1 MTRSPRSLIGLLVSV
16 ALLAFGWWLLG
27 PVQLGGPTGYA
38 VVNGS
43 SMEPHLER
51 GDLVLVRTRDSY
63 GVGDVVLYEDHESGA
78 RVLHRIVAV
87 RGGRFVTKGD
97 NNDFRDPVRPAP
109 DDVLGEL
116 WVSVPGAGG
125 AVTWLKQ
132 PVHLA
137 ILLVILA
144 FLGFSGGGEVT
155 RRRRAGGRPVV
166 ALPDPSRPDAR
177 PEALPTGSTL
187 VVAGGVSLLVFGCL
201 ALFAWTA
208 NETAS
213 RTVPSLYT
221 HEGAFSYHAAAEPDP
236 VYPSGVVTTG
246 APVFTRLV
254 DDLDLAFRYRLSTR
268 VPADRLRG
276 TIALDAVVSDT
287 SGWTRTLPVAPSRRF
302 SGAAATAA
310 GTFDV
315 QAFEELVESARA
327 LTEAPLASITVN
339 VHPVVHVTGTVGET
353 PVDES
358 FAPVLA
364 LSYDGTTLRPVPARD
379 AEPDA
384 APPYDP
390 RREVSG
396 RETVTTSLGLGPLS
410 LGVADARRIA
420 LLGILVSLVVV
431 GLGGLLA
438 TRARNDGSAE
448 RIARKYGT
456 RIVPARAT
464 VPAERWVTEIDDMD
478 ALVRI
483 ADAYERVI
491 LHVVENG
498 EDVYLVDDG
507 VAVYRY
513 RPPSAPIAVG
523 AEPRAAFW

>member
-1 MTRSPRSLIGLLVSV
+1 VAILASV
-16 ALLAFGWWLLG
+16 ALLVGGWWLLG

-43 SMEPHLER
+43 SMEPRLER
-51 GDLVLVRTRDSY
+51 GDLVLVRAHDSY

-87 RGGRFVTKGD
+87 RGGHFVTKGD

-137 ILLVILA
+137 ILLVVLA
-144 FLGFSGGGEVT
+144 FLGFSGGSEVT
-155 RRRRAGGRPVV
+155 RRRRAGARPVV
-166 ALPDPSRPDAR
+166 ALPDPSRPQAR
-177 PEALPTGSTL
+177 PSAIPTGSTL
-187 VVAGGVSLLVFGCL
+187 AAAGGVTLVLFGAL

-208 NETAS
+208 QETAS
-213 RTVPSLYT
+213 RTVPALYT
-221 HEGAFSYHAAAEPDP
+221 LEGAFSYHAAAEPDP

-246 APVFTRLV
+246 VPVFTRLV
-254 DDLDLAFRYRLSTR
+254 EDLDLAFRYRLSTR
-268 VPADRLRG
+268 VPDSARG
-276 TIALDAVVSDT
+276 TISLEAVVRDT
-287 SGWTRTLPVAPSRRF
+287 SGWARTLPIAPTRRF
-302 SGAAATAA
+302 SGASATVA
-310 GTFDV
+310 GTLDV
-315 QAFEELVESARA
+315 QAFEELVESART
-327 LTEAPLASITVN
+327 LTEAPLASITLN
-339 VHPVVHVTGTVGET
+339 VHPVVHVKGTVGET

-358 FAPVLA
+358 FAPVLT

-384 APPYDP
+384 VPPYDP
-390 RREVSG
+390 RREVGG
-396 RETVTTSLGLGPLS
+396 RETVATPLGLGPLS

-420 LLGILVSLVVV
+420 LLGILVSLLVV

-448 RIARKYGT
+448 RIARKYGA

-464 VPAERWVTEIDDMD
+464 VPAERWVTELDDMD

-483 ADAYERVI
+483 ADLYERVI

-513 RPPSAPIAVG
+513 RAASTPLVVG

>member
-1 MTRSPRSLIGLLVSV
+1 MTRSPRNLVGILVSV

-78 RVLHRIVAV
+78 RVLHRIVGV
-87 RGGRFVTKGD
+87 RGGRLVTKGD
-97 NNDFRDPVRPAP
+97 NNDFRDPVHPAP

-116 WVSVPGAGG
+116 WISVPGAGG
-125 AVTWLKQ
+125 AVSWLKQ
-132 PVHLA
+132 PAHLA
-137 ILLVILA
+137 ILLAILA
-144 FLGFSGGGEVT
+144 FLGFSGGGEVA
-155 RRRRAGGRPVV
+155 RRRRVGGRPVV

-177 PEALPTGSTL
+177 SAAVPTGSTL
-187 VVAGGVSLLVFGCL
+187 ALAGGVALLVFGAL
-201 ALFAWTA
+201 ALVAWSA
-208 NETAS
+208 NETAG
-213 RTVPSLYT
+213 RTVPALYT
-221 HEGAFSYHAAAEPDP
+221 HEGAFSYHAAGEPDP

-254 DDLDLAFRYRLSTR
+254 DDLELGFRYRLSTGVSHR
-268 VPADRLRG
+268 VRG

-310 GTFDV
+310 GTLDV
-315 QAFEELVESARA
+315 QAFEELVESART

-339 VHPVVHVTGTVGET
+339 VQPVVHVTGSVGET

-358 FAPVLA
+358 FAPVLT

-396 RETVTTSLGLGPLS
+396 RETVTTPLGLGPLS

-420 LLGILVSLVVV
+420 LLGVLVSLVVV

-438 TRARNDGSAE
+438 ARTRNDGSVE
-448 RIARKYGT
+448 RIARRYGT
-456 RIVPARAT
+456 RIVAARAT
-464 VPAERWVTEIDDMD
+464 VPAERWVTELDDMD

-491 LHVVENG
+491 LHLVEDG

-513 RPPSAPIAVG
+513 RVARTALAVG

>member
-1 MTRSPRSLIGLLVSV
+1 MTRSPRSLVGILVSV
-16 ALLAFGWWLLG
+16 ALLACGWWLLG

-38 VVNGS
+38 VINGS

-51 GDLVLVRTRDSY
+51 GDLVLVRARDSY
-63 GVGDVVLYEDHESGA
+63 DVGDVVLYEDHESGA
-78 RVLHRIVAV
+78 RVLHRIVAI
-87 RGGRFVTKGD
+87 RGGHFVTKGD

-109 DDVLGEL
+109 ADVLGEL

-144 FLGFSGGGEVT
+144 FVGFSGGGEVA
-155 RRRRAGGRPVV
+155 RRRRRGPRPVV
-166 ALPDPSRPDAR
+166 ALPDPSRPETS
-177 PEALPTGSTL
+177 PSALPTGSTL
-187 VVAGGVSLLVFGCL
+187 VVAGGVALVAFACL
-201 ALFAWTA
+201 ALLAWTA
-208 NETAS
+208 NESAS
-213 RTVPSLYT
+213 RTVPALYT
-221 HEGAFSYHAAAEPDP
+221 HEGAFSYHAAVDPDP
-236 VYPSGVVTTG
+236 VYPAGVVTTG
-246 APVFTRLV
+246 SPVFTRLV
-254 DDLDLAFRYRLSTR
+254 DDLELAFRYRLSPR
-268 VPADRLRG
+268 AADRVRG

-287 SGWTRTLPVAPSRRF
+287 SGWTRTLPVVPSHRF
-302 SGAAATAA
+302 SGPAVAAS
-310 GTFDV
+310 GRFDV
-315 QAFEELVESARA
+315 QAFEELVDSARS

-339 VHPVVHVTGTVGET
+339 VEPVVHVTGTVGDS

-358 FAPVLA
+358 FTPVLT
-364 LSYDGTTLRPVPARD
+364 LSYDGTTLRPVSARD

-396 RETVTTSLGLGPLS
+396 RETVATPLGLGPLS
-410 LGVADARRIA
+410 LGVADARSIA
-420 LLGILVSLVVV
+420 MLGILVSVLVVC
-431 GLGGLLA
+431 LGGLLA
-438 TRARNDGSAE
+438 TRGRNDGSAE
-448 RIARKYGT
+448 CIARRYGT
-456 RIVPARAT
+456 RIVAARAT
-464 VPAERWVTEIDDMD
+464 VPAERWVTELDDMD

-507 VAVYRY
+507 VAVYRH
-513 RPPSAPIAVG
+513 RVPSTTLVMG
-523 AEPRAAFW
+523 AETRPAFW

>member
-1 MTRSPRSLIGLLVSV
+1 V
-16 ALLAFGWWLLG
+16 
-27 PVQLGGPTGYA
+27 
-38 VVNGS
+38 
-43 SMEPHLER
+43 
-51 GDLVLVRTRDSY
+51 
-63 GVGDVVLYEDHESGA
+63 
-78 RVLHRIVAV
+78 
-87 RGGRFVTKGD
+87 
-97 NNDFRDPVRPAP
+97 PA
-109 DDVLGEL
+109 
-116 WVSVPGAGG
+116 
-125 AVTWLKQ
+125 
-132 PVHLA
+132 
-137 ILLVILA
+137 
-144 FLGFSGGGEVT
+144 
-155 RRRRAGGRPVV
+155 
-166 ALPDPSRPDAR
+166 
-177 PEALPTGSTL
+177 
-187 VVAGGVSLLVFGCL
+187 
-201 ALFAWTA
+201 
-208 NETAS
+208 
-213 RTVPSLYT
+213 LYT

-254 DDLDLAFRYRLSTR
+254 DDLELGFRYRLSTR
-268 VPADRLRG
+268 VSKHVRG

-287 SGWTRTLPVAPSRRF
+287 SGWTRTLPVASSRRF

-315 QAFEELVESARA
+315 QAFEELVERARS

-339 VHPVVHVTGTVGET
+339 VQPVVHVTGAVGET

-358 FAPVLA
+358 FAPVLT
-364 LSYDGTTLRPVPARD
+364 LSYDGTTLRPVPSRD

-390 RREVSG
+390 RRGVSG
-396 RETVTTSLGLGPLS
+396 RETVTTPLGLGPLS

-420 LLGILVSLVVV
+420 LLGVLVSLVVV

-438 TRARNDGSAE
+438 ARTRNDGSAE
-448 RIARKYGT
+448 RIARKYGA

-464 VPAERWVTEIDDMD
+464 VPAERWVTELDDMD

-507 VAVYRY
+507 VAVYRH
-513 RPPSAPIAVG
+513 RVASTALAVG

>member
-1 MTRSPRSLIGLLVSV
+1 MTRSPRSLVGIVVSV
-16 ALLAFGWWLLG
+16 ALLACGWWLLG
-27 PVQLGGPTGYA
+27 PVQLGGPTAYA

-51 GDLVLVRTRDSY
+51 GDLVLVRARDSY
-63 GVGDVVLYEDHESGA
+63 VVGDVVLYQDHESGA

-87 RGGRFVTKGD
+87 RGGHFVTKGD
-97 NNDFRDPVRPAP
+97 NNDFRDPARPAP

-116 WVSVPGAGG
+116 WVTAPGAGG

-132 PVHLA
+132 PAHLA

-155 RRRRAGGRPVV
+155 RRRRAGARPVV
-166 ALPDPSRPDAR
+166 ALPDPARPDAR
-177 PEALPTGSTL
+177 PAAVPTGSTL
-187 VVAGGVSLLVFGCL
+187 AVAGGVALLVFGCL
-201 ALFAWTA
+201 GLFAWTA

-213 RTVPSLYT
+213 RTVPTLYT
-221 HEGAFSYHAAAEPDP
+221 HEGTFSYHAATEADP
-236 VYPSGVVTTG
+236 VYPSGVVTTR

-254 DDLDLAFRYRLSTR
+254 DDLELAFRYLLSTR
-268 VPADRLRG
+268 VPDRVRG
-276 TIALDAVVSDT
+276 TIELDAVVSDT

-302 SGAAATAA
+302 SGDAVTAA

-315 QAFEELVESARA
+315 QEFEKLVESART

-339 VHPVVHVTGTVGET
+339 VRPVVHVTGAVGGT
-353 PVDES
+353 RVDES
-358 FAPVLA
+358 FAPVLTF
-364 LSYDGTTLRPVPARD
+364 SYDGTTLRPVPARD
-379 AEPDA
+379 AQPDA

-396 RETVTTSLGLGPLS
+396 RETVARPLGLGPLS

-431 GLGGLLA
+431 GLGGLLVA
-438 TRARNDGSAE
+438 RARNDGSAA
-448 RIARKYGT
+448 RIARKYGA

-464 VPAERWVTEIDDMD
+464 VPAERWVTELDDMD

-491 LHVVENG
+491 LHLVENG
-498 EDVYLVDDG
+498 DDVYLVDDG

-513 RPPSAPIAVG
+513 RVESPTLVMG
-523 AEPRAAFW
+523 AEPRAVLW